1 MKNNTFNKVMK
12 LIKKYTFI
20 LILSIIFS
28 CASVVIQLYIPIL
41 FGDAIDYLI
50 GINKVDFN
58 LVIEVLKKIGIL
70 VVVSALFTYLSNLI
84 NNHVSYK
91 VVEDLRRK
99 AMAKIQILPLSYLDS
114 HSSGNI
120 TSRVIVDSEQLSDG
134 LLLGFSQLFSGVIT
148 IVITLYFMFKKDLV
162 ITLMVALLTPLSF
175 FVSRFIAR
183 RSYQMFSKQN
193 ESRGKLSGLINEMIN
208 NEKIVKAFGYED
220 KAKEKFKVLN
230 DELQNYSRSA
240 IFFSSLVNP
249 STRAVNNVIY
259 ALVGLVGSLKIL
271 NMSLTVGGLS
281 VLLSY
286 ANQYMKPFNDISS
299 VVTELQSSLA
309 CADRMFELI
318 EAKPQSKDGEK
329 ELNVEK
335 GIIEIKDVDFSYAKE
350 QSLIE
355 NFNFKAEAGETI
367 AIVGPTGCGKTTLIN
382 LLMRF
387 YDVNN
392 GSITVD
398 GIDINDVT
406 RKSLRN
412 NYGMVLQDT
421 WIKNDTVRNNICFY
435 DENISDDEIIEAAK
449 KTHAYDFIKKMEN
462 GLDTYIDENSLSQGQ
477 KQLLCITRVMLKKPK
492 MLILDEATSNIDTRT
507 EIYIQKAFEEL
518 MNGNTSFIVAHR
530 LSTIRNA
537 DKIIVMK
544 DGHIIEQGN
553 HDELIKLHGFYHELY
568 NAQFARAK

>member
-20 LILSIIFS
+20 LLLSIILS
-28 CASVVIQLYIPIL
+28 CASVIIQLYIPVL

-50 GINKVDFN
+50 GINNVDFN
-58 LVIEVLKKIGIL
+58 KVIEVLKKIGIL

-91 VVEDLRRK
+91 VVEDLRKK
-99 AMAKIQILPLSYLDS
+99 AMAKIQSLPLSYLDS

-148 IVITLYFMFKKDLV
+148 IVITLYFMFKKDLL

-230 DELQNYSRSA
+230 DELQNYSQSA

-259 ALVGLVGSLKIL
+259 ALVALVGSLKIL
-271 NMSLTVGGLS
+271 NTSLTVGGLS

-318 EAKPQSKDGEK
+318 EAKPQSKDGDQ

-335 GIIEIKDVDFSYAKE
+335 GIIEIKDVDFSYTKE

-387 YDVNN
+387 YDVNKGN
-392 GSITVD
+392 IVVD
-398 GIDINDVT
+398 DIDINDVT

-421 WIKNDTVRNNICFY
+421 WIKNDTVRNNISFY
-435 DENISDDEIIEAAK
+435 DENISDEEIIAAAK

-568 NAQFARAK
+568 NAQFARVE